1 MKIINKHKIR
11 IIIINNYINIKH
23 FFVKLIIVI
32 VLKSL
37 KNNHKYHN
45 QIEKIISFILKPYS
59 YLLSY

>member
-1 MKIINKHKIR
+1 MKIMNKYKIR
-11 IIIINNYINIKH
+11 IIILNNYINIKH
-23 FFVKLIIVI
+23 SFVKLIIVI

-45 QIEKIISFILKPYS
+45 QIEKIISFIFKLYS